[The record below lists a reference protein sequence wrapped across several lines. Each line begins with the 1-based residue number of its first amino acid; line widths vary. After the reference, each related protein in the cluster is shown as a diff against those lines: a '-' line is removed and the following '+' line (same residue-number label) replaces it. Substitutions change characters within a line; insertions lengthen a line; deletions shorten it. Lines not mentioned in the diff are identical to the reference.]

1 MTSIEYNDLV
11 ECLYRGHD
19 VEFSFG
25 EQHYFLERD
34 NTCHNLYKVSE
45 DLEDAEFLKKIDG
58 ENLIVRVNAFLETPL
73 FEGESFNESYSIID
87 IIDVE

>member
-58 ENLIVRVNAFLETPL
+58 ENLIVRVNAF
-73 FEGESFNESYSIID
+73 FRNSAVRGEIF
-87 IIDVE
+87 